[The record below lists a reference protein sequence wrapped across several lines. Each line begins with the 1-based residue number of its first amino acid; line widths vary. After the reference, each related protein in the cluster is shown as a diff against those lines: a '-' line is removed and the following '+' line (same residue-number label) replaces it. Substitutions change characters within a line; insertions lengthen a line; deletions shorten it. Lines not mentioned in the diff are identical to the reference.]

1 MTRIPIPEG
10 AHMRYRKNGRT
21 LFGVKTSP
29 ITWRTTPPPKGT
41 KLYVIAWNDG
51 QQSLLASKI
60 ITQE

>member
-1 MTRIPIPEG
+1 MTRITIPEG
-10 AHMRYRKNGRT
+10 ATMRYRKNGRT

-41 KLYVIAWNDG
+41 KLYVVAWANG

-60 ITQE
+60 VTQE